1 MVTKAHVRNMAEIG
15 GAAPAVDRWPEVG
28 ESRQQEQLRLWDQR
42 SLATSGRIRLRD
54 IKDGEDW
61 IQEADTKIKFLN
73 MTTDSS
79 WSCAGAELTDFWTK
93 EARIRFTNIAAGT
106 TRGVVAEVAHT
117 FTQIKEKSKKDL
129 LKLVSRVRGNI
140 DLL

>member
-79 WSCAGAELTDFWTK
+79 WSCAGAELTDLWTK

-106 TRGVVAEVAHT
+106 TRGWWLRWLTPSHRSKRRA
-117 FTQIKEKSKKDL
+117 KSPPPSWSITVL
-129 LKLVSRVRGNI
+129 SSPAL
-140 DLL
+140 